1 MTLLYI
7 LSAALILAIG
17 FLIYLVK
24 KQLKTKADYN
34 EQNTSLPLALGTKRT
49 QQLMMVIGAISVVL
63 SVAVLTVNSHFNQS
77 YKFFFFSLISL
88 PLLYFTFKVR
98 KSSSL
103 KHFAHLQQLLYL
115 AGCCALGVCL
125 QLITYS

>member
-1 MTLLYI
+1 MTPLYI
-7 LSAALILAIG
+7 LSASLLVCIA
-17 FLIYLVK
+17 FLIYLIK
-24 KQLKTKADYN
+24 KQLKSKADFN
-34 EQNTSLPLALGTKRT
+34 QKKTSLPLAIGTKRT
-49 QQLMMVIGAISVVL
+49 QQLLMVFGGISVLL
-63 SVAVLTVNSHFNQS
+63 SIGLLTVNSHFNSS

-115 AGCCALGVCL
+115 AGVCAIGVSF

>member
-1 MTLLYI
+1 MVLFI
-7 LSAALILAIG
+7 LSISLIVSIG
-17 FLIYLVK
+17 FLIYLIK
-24 KQLKTKADYN
+24 KQLKTKQDYN
-34 EQNTSLPLALGTKRT
+34 EKQKSIPLAIGTKRT
-49 QQLMMVIGAISVVL
+49 QQLLMGIGSISVLL
-63 SVAVLTVNSHFNQS
+63 SVALVTVESHFNQS

-98 KSSSL
+98 KSSTL

-115 AGCCALGVCL
+115 AGICAIGVCL

>member
-1 MTLLYI
+1 MIPLYI
-7 LSAALILAIG
+7 LSVSLLLSIA
-17 FLIYLVK
+17 FLIYLIK
-24 KQLKTKADYN
+24 KQLKTKQDYN
-34 EQNTSLPLALGTKRT
+34 AQQKSIPLALGTKRT
-49 QQLMMVIGAISVVL
+49 QQLMMGIGSIAVLL
-63 SVAVLTVNSHFNQS
+63 SVAVLIVNSHFNQS

-98 KSSSL
+98 KSRTL

-115 AGCCALGVCL
+115 AGCCAVGVCF